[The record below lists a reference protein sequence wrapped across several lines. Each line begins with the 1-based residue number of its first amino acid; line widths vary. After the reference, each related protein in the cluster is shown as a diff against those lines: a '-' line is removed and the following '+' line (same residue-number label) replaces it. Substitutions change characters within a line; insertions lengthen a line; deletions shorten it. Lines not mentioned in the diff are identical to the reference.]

1 MLGTVLSLIAL
12 LPAAPAVAVDATCA
26 EAPASL
32 EAPASFGVSV
42 DVSATAL
49 MGADV
54 SDGGEPVRYATPAAI
69 DCRVPVVSPLLLTL
83 VGECDGVTLTD
94 ASYRASR
101 FAESEMQAAGF
112 FPSRPDP
119 GATGHLAVCGGVP
132 AQPSSWLPA
141 PSGQPLA
148 LFAALPQLPP
158 LIVALLSQ
166 AGDLPPLSAQLR
178 RLERPPR
185 A

>member
-1 MLGTVLSLIAL
+1 V
-12 LPAAPAVAVDATCA
+12 AADATCA

-32 EAPASFGVSV
+32 SASE
-42 DVSATAL
+42 DVSAEAQTPTI
-49 MGADV
+49 GADV
-54 SDGGEPVRYATPAAI
+54 AESGEPVRYATPAAI

-112 FPSRPDP
+112 FPSRQDP

-132 AQPSSWLPA
+132 AQPSNWLPA

-158 LIVALLSQ
+158 LIVAMLSQ